1 MDGTLA
7 TMKLEEAEL
16 GAPLPPQERQA
27 MLRNMYGDLSS
38 GVSTL
43 LESPALASLEAASAA
58 SSVAAAA
65 ASTAVCAPAC
75 AAACGWV
82 PPPVGASSSPHRS
95 NASSAAS
102 CALAEPS

>member
-16 GAPLPPQERQA
+16 GTPLPTQERQA

-38 GVSTL
+38 GASTL

-58 SSVAAAA
+58 AASAAAA
-65 ASTAVCAPAC
+65 ATRCSVSCRAICSASRRALSSPSAC
-75 AAACGWV
+75 SRNFSCSAAC
-82 PPPVGASSSPHRS
+82 
-95 NASSAAS
+95 
-102 CALAEPS
+102 CATARC